1 MKRIIPVIVGGVLVC
16 ALTNTEAQTE
26 PEVTIQGSRAVTT
39 AEHTMPGQIPVVQA
53 SLSYTVS
60 AAGLDLATPA
70 GAKEFE
76 KRVSDT
82 AAAICSELTRQFPL
96 SRTSEAECTRTAKAN
111 GMPKVRELEAA
122 AAKSAKK

>member
-1 MKRIIPVIVGGVLVC
+1 MKRIIPVMVGVIFASTL
-16 ALTNTEAQTE
+16 ANTEAQTDQ
-26 PEVTIQGSRAVTT
+26 EVTIQASRAVTT
-39 AEHTMPGQIPVVQA
+39 AEHTMPGQIPVVHA

-70 GAKEFE
+70 GVKEFE
-76 KRVSDT
+76 KRVTDA
-82 AAAICSELTRQFPL
+82 AAAICKELTRQFPL
-96 SRTSEAECTRTAKAN
+96 SRTSEAECARTAKAD